1 MTDMAQSSTLSL
13 LQSGVSKMKEK
24 FINKRFSSKCHKT
37 IEKANKAVKD
47 YSRFGV
53 LELKQ
58 LFDVLVMRGDIDEG
72 RKSYRRLQWLLH
84 KAIQYGL
91 FDKENIAGRYH
102 GTIQKNNIY
111 KKAIKR

>member
-1 MTDMAQSSTLSL
+1 
-13 LQSGVSKMKEK
+13 MKEK

-37 IEKANKAVKD
+37 IEQANKAVKY

-72 RKSYRRLQWLLH
+72 MKSYKRLQWLLQ
-84 KAIQYGL
+84 KAIKCGL
-91 FDKENIAGRYH
+91 FEKDNLAGRYY
-102 GTIQKNNIY
+102 GTVPQSKIY
-111 KKAIKR
+111 KKAVKR